1 MPLNRFLALG
11 AASGTLAAAA
21 TFIPL
26 GGVAAPVVFGHCL
39 GLSMA
44 QSCNGTEASIY
55 LFPGL
60 IFGILFGGLLSR
72 QRRIGAGQTVVFV
85 LSSAIA
91 NAIAVFVCLAFAD
104 PLSDRIAIP
113 DLGIAVSGAIAG
125 AVGGGLLVAATRL
138 LIPGA
143 TIGLP
148 IAVASALGIVVTAV
162 MELDRA
168 GVFLFYIVWQAGYA
182 ASLAASLPAKA

>member
-1 MPLNRFLALG
+1 VTFNRFLALG
-11 AASGTLAAAA
+11 AASGALAAAA

-26 GGVAAPVVFGHCL
+26 GDVAAPVVFGHCL
-39 GLSMA
+39 GLSVA
-44 QSCNGTEASIY
+44 GSCNGTEASIY

-60 IFGILFGGLLSR
+60 IFGIFFGGMLFR
-72 QRRIGAGQTVVFV
+72 QGRIGAGQTVVFV

-91 NAIAVFVCLAFAD
+91 NAIAVFVCLAFVD
-104 PLSDRIAIP
+104 PLGDKIAIL
-113 DLGIAVSGAIAG
+113 DLGIAISGVIAG
-125 AVGGGLLVAATRL
+125 AVGGGVLVTATRL

-148 IAVASALGIVVTAV
+148 IAIASALGIVVTAV
-162 MELDRA
+162 TELDRA

-182 ASLAASLPAKA
+182 ASMAASLPAKT